1 MTGPKL
7 NEASMVAGERSGTK
21 ASAKYLRVSAYKA
34 RVVLNLIRGLPVKR
48 ADEVLQFSDR
58 EVSND
63 IRKVLASAVANA
75 QHNDEQDPDELFV
88 KACFADEGP
97 TLKRFTP
104 RARGRGNRINKRT
117 CHITIVL
124 ARLDDAR
131 LEVVQAREAKRTA
144 AGRRRPAAGGTTASR
159 RARVERSRQ
168 RAAEARPAARSATAK
183 LKEETA
189 RTSDRCRVAD
199 GAYAAEGD
207 EQPEGFEIKGN
218 ADSMLYH
225 VPGTRTTT
233 RPRPSSGSTPTRTPK
248 KPPAFRNRNLDSE
261 TAEPGGEGRQRRPTA
276 TDGEENGGR
285 TDGPEKVNPYGFR
298 LGITTDWKSRWF
310 SERDYKEY
318 LTEDWKIRKALMTK
332 LESAAVSRIEIE
344 RTRDKV
350 ASTSTPPVRA
360 S

>member
-1 MTGPKL
+1 
-7 NEASMVAGERSGTK
+7 MVAGERSGTK
-21 ASAKYLRVSAYKA
+21 ASALYLRVSAYKA

-117 CHITIVL
+117 CHITIVV

-168 RAAEARPAARSATAK
+168 RAAEARGGTVGDAQD
-183 LKEETA
+183 LKENPDTPLDVAETEVPTLVDEVGA
-189 RTSDRCRVAD
+189 GEVVAD
-199 GAYAAEGD
+199 GVDASEAAAAESEANEESDATEGAD
-207 EQPEGFEIKGN
+207 ESASDEAQPDAG
-218 ADSMLYH
+218 
-225 VPGTRTTT
+225 
-233 RPRPSSGSTPTRTPK
+233 
-248 KPPAFRNRNLDSE
+248 
-261 TAEPGGEGRQRRPTA
+261 
-276 TDGEENGGR
+276 
-285 TDGPEKVNPYGFR
+285 
-298 LGITTDWKSRWF
+298 
-310 SERDYKEY
+310 
-318 LTEDWKIRKALMTK
+318 
-332 LESAAVSRIEIE
+332 ESAADAKEGN
-344 RTRDKV
+344 
-350 ASTSTPPVRA
+350 
-360 S
+360 

>member
-7 NEASMVAGERSGTK
+7 NEAARVAGERSGTK

-75 QHNDEQDPDELFV
+75 QHNDEQDPEELYV

-104 RARGRGNRINKRT
+104 RARGRGNRIRKRT

-131 LEVVQAREAKRTA
+131 LEVVQAREAKRSA
-144 AGRRRPAAGGTTASR
+144 AGRRRVTAGGTSASR

-168 RAAEARPAARSATAK
+168 RAAAAAKGETVEPETPEEELGDEEQGWERAEGSASDEAQAARDGSEADVEPAVDTGSASDEPQSDAGESEADAK
-183 LKEETA
+183 
-189 RTSDRCRVAD
+189 
-199 GAYAAEGD
+199 
-207 EQPEGFEIKGN
+207 
-218 ADSMLYH
+218 
-225 VPGTRTTT
+225 
-233 RPRPSSGSTPTRTPK
+233 
-248 KPPAFRNRNLDSE
+248 
-261 TAEPGGEGRQRRPTA
+261 
-276 TDGEENGGR
+276 
-285 TDGPEKVNPYGFR
+285 
-298 LGITTDWKSRWF
+298 
-310 SERDYKEY
+310 
-318 LTEDWKIRKALMTK
+318 EDN
-332 LESAAVSRIEIE
+332 
-344 RTRDKV
+344 
-350 ASTSTPPVRA
+350 
-360 S
+360 

>member
-168 RAAEARPAARSATAK
+168 RAAAAAKGGTPEAHDHDHDHGDDHDHEHEHESVDHDLIDTSAFDADDVDTADVEETTVTEGGEASASDEPAAGND
-183 LKEETA
+183 E
-189 RTSDRCRVAD
+189 
-199 GAYAAEGD
+199 GA
-207 EQPEGFEIKGN
+207 
-218 ADSMLYH
+218 
-225 VPGTRTTT
+225 V
-233 RPRPSSGSTPTRTPK
+233 
-248 KPPAFRNRNLDSE
+248 
-261 TAEPGGEGRQRRPTA
+261 
-276 TDGEENGGR
+276 
-285 TDGPEKVNPYGFR
+285 
-298 LGITTDWKSRWF
+298 
-310 SERDYKEY
+310 
-318 LTEDWKIRKALMTK
+318 
-332 LESAAVSRIEIE
+332 
-344 RTRDKV
+344 
-350 ASTSTPPVRA
+350 
-360 S
+360 

>member
-1 MTGPKL
+1 M
-7 NEASMVAGERSGTK
+7 
-21 ASAKYLRVSAYKA
+21 
-34 RVVLNLIRGLPVKR
+34 NLIRGLPVRR

-124 ARLDDAR
+124 GRLDEAR

-144 AGRRRPAAGGTTASR
+144 AGRRRPAAAGTSASR

-168 RAAEARPAARSATAK
+168 RAAEAKGGTAPK
-183 LKEETA
+183 GEV
-189 RTSDRCRVAD
+189 SD
-199 GAYAAEGD
+199 GALPTGAHAPLEDGG
-207 EQPEGFEIKGN
+207 QPEGYEIKGN

-225 VPGTRTTT
+225 LPGTPFYDRTIAEVWFDTEENAEAAGYQL
-233 RPRPSSGSTPTRTPK
+233 PPSQRDD
-248 KPPAFRNRNLDSE
+248 AADS
-261 TAEPGGEGRQRRPTA
+261 AEGGEGSASDEPQAARGESEAADEPQQTGKRQRRGT
-276 TDGEENGGR
+276 
-285 TDGPEKVNPYGFR
+285 VR
-298 LGITTDWKSRWF
+298 LGE
-310 SERDYKEY
+310 SEADAKE
-318 LTEDWKIRKALMTK
+318 DN
-332 LESAAVSRIEIE
+332 
-344 RTRDKV
+344 
-350 ASTSTPPVRA
+350 
-360 S
+360 

>member
-1 MTGPKL
+1 
-7 NEASMVAGERSGTK
+7 MVAGERSGTK

-34 RVVLNLIRGLPVKR
+34 RVVLDLIRTLPVKR

-75 QHNDEQDPDELFV
+75 QHNDEQDPDELYV

-144 AGRRRPAAGGTTASR
+144 AGRRRPAAAGTTASR

-168 RAAEARPAARSATAK
+168 RAAAAKGGAPEAHDHDAGDDHGDVDQELIDSSAFTDE
-183 LKEETA
+183 LP
-189 RTSDRCRVAD
+189 D
-199 GAYAAEGD
+199 GAHAALD
-207 EQPEGFEIKGN
+207 DNAQPEGYEIKGN

-225 VPGTRTTT
+225 LPGTPFYDRTIAEIWFDTAENAEAAGFQ
-233 RPRPSSGSTPTRTPK
+233 RPPSQRDDADTGAGSASDEAQAARGESEADDE
-248 KPPAFRNRNLDSE
+248 PAAE
-261 TAEPGGEGRQRRPTA
+261 TASASDEPQSDAG
-276 TDGEENGGR
+276 
-285 TDGPEKVNPYGFR
+285 
-298 LGITTDWKSRWF
+298 
-310 SERDYKEY
+310 
-318 LTEDWKIRKALMTK
+318 
-332 LESAAVSRIEIE
+332 ESAADAKE
-344 RTRDKV
+344 DN
-350 ASTSTPPVRA
+350 
-360 S
+360 